1 MLTQLHVRRAA
12 RLAQKNL
19 LFICGGVDLWI
30 CAMPVLPCARQ
41 EFWVLGSQPL
51 TALRDCM
58 ECAADV
64 NMRALGLATPGAY
77 LHLEGAFFNDL
88 RQAGAVDVSEPV
100 RDFCEAKG
108 LRPPP
113 LGPLGA
119 EAALNAGALS
129 CPSFRG
135 FLGIFFS
142 HYYTYTLPGAMD
154 VSERPLYSCQGPLLG
169 ALDA

>member
-1 MLTQLHVRRAA
+1 MCSGLDPQVCT
-12 RLAQKNL
+12 
-19 LFICGGVDLWI
+19 
-30 CAMPVLPCARQ
+30 MPVLPRARQ

-51 TALRDCM
+51 TALRDCI

-64 NMRALGLATPGAY
+64 NMRALGMAAPGAY
-77 LHLEGAFFNDL
+77 LHLEGAFYNDL

-119 EAALNAGALS
+119 EASLRAGALS
-129 CPSFRG
+129 RPSFRG
-135 FLGIFFS
+135 FLGNLLLN
-142 HYYTYTLPGAMD
+142 YYYSYTLPGAIN
-154 VSERPLYSCQGPLLG
+154 VSERPFDSCQGPLLG
-169 ALDA
+169 ALDAWAPA